1 MQSVRDSQDQEDAK
15 FLERLEHLAGRKREM
30 ERRYKRISKL
40 HPNRLNSFLQA
51 ERDQAAVKIQN
62 WWRKRRPVTIDLRKE
77 VGFFFHDFEAYPRR
91 TIRSTD

>member
-30 ERRYKRISKL
+30 ERRYKRIFKL

-51 ERDQAAVKIQN
+51 ERDQAAGKIQN
-62 WWRKRRPVTIDLRKE
+62 WWRGRDKE
-77 VGFFFHDFEAYPRR
+77 IKLKNGRVGKDIKSR
-91 TIRSTD
+91 